1 MKKMKKNRGLILGI
15 VGCLIVAVIGY
26 FWATGLIDSVYAY
39 RSPLRFTPPAPAAPL
54 GTSLTK
60 KVVIVLIDALRY
72 DTSVNLNV
80 MPFLNSLRNQSASAK
95 MHSQPPSYSEP
106 GYTTLLTGAWP
117 EINDGP
123 AVNLDYADIPTF
135 TQDNIFSAAHRLGLR
150 TAISGYN
157 WFEKLVPQT
166 AVDASFYTAGEDAAA
181 DQAVVHAALSMLS
194 GNYQLVLIHLDQVD
208 YAGHHQGGPL
218 DPRWNAAAKRAD
230 ALLQQIVSAMDLKQD
245 TVIVVSDH
253 GQINKGGHGGP
264 EPIVL
269 LEPFVMVGAGVRP
282 GLLYP
287 DIQQIDVAPTVAA
300 LLGANF
306 PASAEGKVL
315 TPMLNLPPAYATKIQ
330 AAEIAQKALL
340 FKTYITAI
348 NSQPSQPPNP
358 ADAFSYVIAMD
369 SAHSNRLAR
378 ERVWRNLAAIT
389 LAVLP
394 AFFLVI
400 SGRKQL
406 LWLAGGALVY
416 VLAFNFRYGVLDGNT
431 YSLSSVVSQTWLII
445 YTATTTFIALV
456 IGWLVSMLRL
466 RAFQTGS
473 RKAAETTLGFVFITI
488 YLLALPILVSF
499 AVNGFVVTWALPEF
513 YTSYLALLSL
523 IQWIFVAVFGLVLTG
538 AAALIA
544 HYVPKAAIEPKKYR
558 RKYVH

>member
-1 MKKMKKNRGLILGI
+1 MKQNRGLILGI

-39 RSPLRFTPPAPAAPL
+39 RSPLRFTPPAPSAPL
-54 GTSLTK
+54 GTSQTR

-72 DTSVNLNV
+72 DTSNNINV
-80 MPFLNSLRNQSASAK
+80 MPFLNTLHNQSASAK

-135 TQDNIFSAAHRLGLR
+135 TQDNIFSAVHRLGLH
-150 TAISGYN
+150 TAISGYD

-181 DQAVVHAALSMLS
+181 DQAVVQAALPMFS

-230 ALLQQIVSAMDLKQD
+230 GELQQIVSALDLKQD

-253 GQINKGGHGGP
+253 GQIDRGGHGGP
-264 EPIVL
+264 EPVVL

-282 GLLYP
+282 GLIYP

-306 PASAEGKVL
+306 PASAEGHVL
-315 TPMLNLPPAYATKIQ
+315 TAMLNLPAAYATQIQ
-330 AAEIAQKALL
+330 SAEIAQKALL
-340 FKTYITAI
+340 YKTYITAI
-348 NSQPSQPPNP
+348 KNQPSQPPNP
-358 ADAFSYVIAMD
+358 ANAFSYVIAMD

-378 ERVWRNLAAIT
+378 ERVWRNLAAIS

-400 SGRKQL
+400 RGRKQF
-406 LWLAGGALVY
+406 LWLAGGALIY
-416 VLAFNFRYGVLDGNT
+416 VLAFNFRYAVLDGRT
-431 YSLSSVVSQTWLII
+431 YSLSSVDSQTWLIT
-445 YTATTTFIALV
+445 YTAMTGFIALV
-456 IGWLVSMLRL
+456 IGWLISMLGL
-466 RAFQTGS
+466 RSFQAGS

-488 YLLALPILVSF
+488 YFLAMPILVSF
-499 AVNGFVVTWALPEF
+499 AMNGFLVTWTLPEF

-523 IQWIFVAVFGLVLTG
+523 IQWIFVAVFGLLLTG
-538 AAALIA
+538 GAALIA
-544 HYVPKAAIEPKKYR
+544 HYFPQSTAEPRKYR